1 MEIMLEEKL
10 SSSKLKASSHI
21 ESHASGLYGKP
32 FSYYNKLAE
41 IYGRDRATRTNA
53 EFGVD
58 YNTIGGGDDEEIDE
72 FDGVS
77 HTQQPINM
85 RRKST
90 GSTTSN
96 Q

>member
-21 ESHASGLYGKP
+21 ESQ
-32 FSYYNKLAE
+32 
-41 IYGRDRATRTNA
+41 
-53 EFGVD
+53 FGVD